1 MQRTLRYAEDA
12 EKIRNNMNRKT
23 IAGERRRRKLM
34 TALWALGIA
43 AVVITLI
50 YLEQSA
56 ILYIL
61 CTISIAVL
69 LLIVAFS
76 DLAHE
81 QKGQDLAQATDLPGA
96 ANRER

>member
-1 MQRTLRYAEDA
+1 
-12 EKIRNNMNRKT
+12 MNRKT
-23 IAGERRRRKLM
+23 VAGDRRRRKLM

-50 YLEQSA
+50 CLEQSA

-61 CTISIAVL
+61 CTVSIAVL

-81 QKGQDLAQATDLPGA
+81 QKAQELAQATDLPGA

>member
-1 MQRTLRYAEDA
+1 
-12 EKIRNNMNRKT
+12 MNRKT
-23 IAGERRRRKLM
+23 IAGDRRRRKLM

-61 CTISIAVL
+61 CTVSIAVL

-81 QKGQDLAQATDLPGA
+81 QQAQNLAQATDSPRT